1 VADMCWCPQTT
12 VAAYVRDQFGF
23 HYDMRGWIVLIL
35 VGFILVF
42 RLATIIALK
51 KLTFQK
57 R

>member
-1 VADMCWCPQTT
+1 M
-12 VAAYVRDQFGF
+12 AAYVRDTFGF
-23 HYDMRGWIVLIL
+23 HYSMRGWIVLIL

-42 RLATIIALK
+42 RFASIFALK

>member
-1 VADMCWCPQTT
+1 MSGVLCLQTT

-23 HYDMRGWIVLIL
+23 RYDMRGWIVLIL

-42 RLATIIALK
+42 RVATITALK